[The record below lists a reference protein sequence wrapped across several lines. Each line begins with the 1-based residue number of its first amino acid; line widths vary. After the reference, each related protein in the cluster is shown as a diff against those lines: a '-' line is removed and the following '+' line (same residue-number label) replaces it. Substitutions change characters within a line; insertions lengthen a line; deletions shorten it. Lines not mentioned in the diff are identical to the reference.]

1 MKRVLF
7 SMVAFAAAVCLL
19 TSCQSKKG
27 RLDDIVKDLSADSY
41 SLSFAKT
48 NPDHG
53 ITKTSYGTES
63 FIVYAD
69 PQDMI
74 CPEPWRIRFPKST
87 VPIFRFPTMVRPI
100 ITCPEFVPLNFGD
113 RVTKILTEADPQE
126 FSGIKQIKLVDGKNV
141 LLANEKFTSQYAS
154 LKADMIDDSILSGL
168 DYNKFLLLQ
177 DPGNLSAG
185 FTRYFYGNASM
196 TTMSSSEKF
205 DFGRFRPVLIG
216 CLDPKILTLIRE
228 KFAAWKPEL
237 NKWQL
242 TRSEN
247 DSTVA
252 VLSQQ

>member
-1 MKRVLF
+1 
-7 SMVAFAAAVCLL
+7 MVAFAAAGCLL
-19 TSCQSKKG
+19 TSCQSKKD
-27 RLDDIVKDLSADSY
+27 RLDDIVKDISADSY

-69 PQDMI
+69 PQDII

-87 VPIFRFPTMVRPI
+87 VPVFRFPTMVRPI
-100 ITCPEFVPLNFGD
+100 ITCPEFVPIKFGD
-113 RVTKILTEADPQE
+113 RVKKILTEADPQE
-126 FSGIKQIKLVDGKNV
+126 FSGIRQIKLVDGENV

-154 LKADMIDDSILSGL
+154 LKADMIDDSILNGL

-177 DPGNLSAG
+177 DPGNLSPG

-196 TTMSSSEKF
+196 SATSGTEKI

-216 CLDPKILTLIRE
+216 CLDSKTLTSIRDR
-228 KFAAWKPEL
+228 FVAWKPEF

-242 TRSEN
+242 TKSQN